1 MIRGIKFKIPNKWGY
16 VLKDILKDI
25 SLENYIVK
33 INEDNE
39 IWIENDKQLLEEKII
54 EGEKFSKLISKN
66 LYYTIFANIHI
77 YEKES
82 KISNIKT
89 YEQFLKSD
97 CEIIILI
104 IDSIDVCIYV
114 KNKEILNR
122 IELNVK
128 ENKFKNI
135 KYITDENDDITMEG

>member
-39 IWIENDKQLLEEKII
+39 IWIENNKQLLEEKII

-77 YEKES
+77 YEKGS

-89 YEQFLKSD
+89 YEEFLKSD
-97 CEIIILI
+97 CKIIILI
-104 IDSIDVCIYV
+104 IDSVDVYIYV
-114 KNKEILNR
+114 RNKEILNR
-122 IELNVK
+122 IELNAK
-128 ENKFKNI
+128 ENKLKNI
-135 KYITDENDDITMEG
+135 KYITDENDNIVMRG

>member
-16 VLKDILKDI
+16 ILKDILKDI

-135 KYITDENDDITMEG
+135 KYITDENDNIVME

>member
-16 VLKDILKDI
+16 ILKDILKDI

-135 KYITDENDDITMEG
+135 NYITDENDNIVME

>member
-66 LYYTIFANIHI
+66 LYYTIFANMHI

>member
-16 VLKDILKDI
+16 ILKDILKDI

-66 LYYTIFANIHI
+66 LYYTIFANMHI

-135 KYITDENDDITMEG
+135 KYITDENDNIVME

>member
-135 KYITDENDDITMEG
+135 KYITDENDNIVME